1 MIITFW
7 IFVSW
12 LLDTPEQRLRLEARR
27 MADAIEKYNDRK
39 NLKLHIEKYIDNKY
53 TNDESRNYDFC

>member
-27 MADAIEKYNDRK
+27 MADAIKKYNDRK

-53 TNDESRNYDFC
+53 TNDESRNYEFC